1 MQDLIL
7 GVLVIA
13 GTYLG
18 SAAFAIVLFRV
29 FFPVKTEMAKE
40 TLTLAYSKNKSES
53 SSTKTSV
60 YLLSLS
66 DGRDWVKYNS

>member
-7 GVLVIA
+7 GILVIA
-13 GTYLG
+13 GTYFG

-29 FFPVKTEMAKE
+29 FFPVKTKLAKE
-40 TLTLAYSKNKSES
+40 RLTLAYSKNKSES

-60 YLLSLS
+60 QLLSLS
-66 DGRDWVKYNS
+66 GGRDWVKVNS